1 MEERKNVA
9 KNDIIELMFKAGAH
23 FGYGKS
29 RRHPSAKPFIFGSKN
44 KVEIFDLEKTKDNL
58 ESAKNFVKT
67 LAEKN
72 QQILFVG
79 GKAESRE
86 VIKNGAISVGMP
98 YVSGRWVGGTLTN
111 FPEIRKRVAK
121 FEDLISK
128 KENGELSK
136 YTKKERLLIDR
147 EIERLKML
155 FFGIVT
161 LKEMPKALFVV
172 DSKKESNAVAEAR
185 ANNIPVIALTG
196 SDCDLKEVEFP
207 IPGNDSS
214 VSSIKFFVDEIAKA
228 YKEGK
233 EGRISGENVGY
244 NILACIGN
252 EAKLISGQ
260 AKGSKGVVT
269 GMHGGIEH
277 VLIDFPDN
285 VLAKIAYGDKVQ
297 ITAFGLGLAI
307 ENFPD
312 IKMFNLDPALLLRIN
327 PKIVNGKIQ
336 MPVVVKIPPY
346 LMGSG
351 LGAGPV
357 SSGDYDITMADEAT
371 NKKLG
376 LDKLRFGD
384 LVAIA
389 DTDNSFGRTY
399 RPGAVT
405 IGVVVHSDCVLAG
418 HGPG

>member
-1 MEERKNVA
+1 MLKLN
-9 KNDIIELMFKAGAH
+9 
-23 FGYGKS
+23 
-29 RRHPSAKPFIFGSKN
+29 
-44 KVEIFDLEKTKDNL
+44 LEKLVKMAVMGEVASPLHRSGYQVSHDGQPYNL
-58 ESAKNFVKT
+58 PN
-67 LAEKN
+67 
-72 QQILFVG
+72 VG
-79 GKAESRE
+79 GITYN
-86 VIKNGAISVGMP
+86 IKIGDLVTGWIGDHIEP
-98 YVSGRWVGGTLTN
+98 GVSTYN
-111 FPEIRKRVAK
+111 
-121 FEDLISK
+121 
-128 KENGELSK
+128 
-136 YTKKERLLIDR
+136 
-147 EIERLKML
+147 
-155 FFGIVT
+155 
-161 LKEMPKALFVV
+161 
-172 DSKKESNAVAEAR
+172 KES
-185 ANNIPVIALTG
+185 
-196 SDCDLKEVEFP
+196 K
-207 IPGNDSS
+207 DSR
-214 VSSIKFFVDEIAKA
+214 SS
-228 YKEGK
+228 
-233 EGRISGENVGY
+233 SENMGY
-244 NILACIGN
+244 NTLACIGN

-285 VLAKIAYGDKVQ
+285 VLAKIAYGDKAQ

-307 ENFPD
+307 GDFPD
-312 IKMFNLDPALLLRIN
+312 VKMFNLDPALLIKIN
-327 PKIVNGKIQ
+327 PKIIDGKIR

-357 SSGDYDITMADEAT
+357 SSGDYDITMADEKT

-418 HGPG
+418 HGPGVTTIMTSRSGKIEPVINKDANVGYYLKIGRWRNKK